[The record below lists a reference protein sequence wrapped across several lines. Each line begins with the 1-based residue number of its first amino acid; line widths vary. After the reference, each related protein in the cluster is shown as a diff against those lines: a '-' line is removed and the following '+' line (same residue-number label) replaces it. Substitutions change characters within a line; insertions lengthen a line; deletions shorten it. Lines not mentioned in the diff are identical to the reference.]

1 MVAKAN
7 TSFHYSGDFALKVI
21 AILNYSLLN
30 ELIFSIVYIHRN
42 FLDCLLIIQIIIE
55 ESYNRTCQSLRLPLT
70 KYATLQLIFRNL
82 KCSIPSQNKFA
93 FIKRLKSCNL
103 YLI

>member
-21 AILNYSLLN
+21 AVLNYSLLN

-42 FLDCLLIIQIIIE
+42 FLDCLLIIQ
-55 ESYNRTCQSLRLPLT
+55 
-70 KYATLQLIFRNL
+70 
-82 KCSIPSQNKFA
+82 
-93 FIKRLKSCNL
+93 
-103 YLI
+103 